1 MAIRLKTLL
10 FVLLMTFSVYAA
22 APAAGGADE
31 RVCPMKCC
39 KKAKADRKNAGD
51 QKYLCRVLIC
61 AQSVPAPPPAFSPA
75 SIAPVLIAEVEEPG
89 FETLFV
95 SKFQSHHETAAP
107 VRGAPAQNHPIYLKI
122 HSLLI

>member
-31 RVCPMKCC
+31 KVCPMKCC
-39 KKAKADRKNAGD
+39 KKAKADAKKAGD

-61 AQSVPAPPPAFSPA
+61 AQSMPAPPPAFSPA
-75 SIAPVLIAEVEEPG
+75 TVTPVLIEEFDAPG
-89 FETLFV
+89 FDSLFV
-95 SKFQSHHETAAP
+95 SNLASHYEPAAP
-107 VRGAPAQNHPIYLKI
+107 VRGAPVRSQPIFIQI

>member
-51 QKYLCRVLIC
+51 QKYLCRVLVC
-61 AQSVPAPPPAFSPA
+61 AQSAPAPAPAFSPA
-75 SIAPVLIAEVEEPG
+75 SIAPVLIEDNVEPG
-89 FETLFV
+89 FETLFA
-95 SKFQSHHETAAP
+95 SRFQSHHKSTAPA
-107 VRGAPAQNHPIYLKI
+107 RGAPARNHPIYIQI

>member
-31 RVCPMKCC
+31 KVCPMKCC
-39 KKAKADRKNAGD
+39 KKAKADAKKAGD

-61 AQSVPAPPPAFSPA
+61 AQSTPAPPNVFSP
-75 SIAPVLIAEVEEPG
+75 STIAPVLVEEIDAPG
-89 FETLFV
+89 FDTLFV
-95 SKFQSHHETAAP
+95 SSSARHHEPAAP
-107 VRGAPAQNHPIYLKI
+107 VRGAPARNQPIFI
-122 HSLLI
+122 QINSLLI